1 MICKNHYGTG
11 SFLAGGKIMH
21 QISIIVRAGL
31 AWLGLAWLG
40 LAWLGLAWH
49 MGASRTWSYRNIK
62 NVPLRS
68 FCRQL
73 FR

>member
-31 AWLGLAWLG
+31 VWLGLAWLG
-40 LAWLGLAWH
+40 LAWLGLAWLGIWVPPAR
-49 MGASRTWSYRNIK
+49 GATGILKMYH
-62 NVPLRS
+62 
-68 FCRQL
+68 
-73 FR
+73 